1 MNRWG
6 GELDGAIRGPFLKE
20 RLLKRLVKRLVKKDV
35 SAYIVERPEHKHRL
49 APDVAFKDISGHL
62 RAWRSSCWVEG
73 QRRGQAMGAGDGGR

>member
-49 APDVAFKDISGHL
+49 APDAPPTWRL
-62 RAWRSSCWVEG
+62 RIFP
-73 QRRGQAMGAGDGGR
+73 DT